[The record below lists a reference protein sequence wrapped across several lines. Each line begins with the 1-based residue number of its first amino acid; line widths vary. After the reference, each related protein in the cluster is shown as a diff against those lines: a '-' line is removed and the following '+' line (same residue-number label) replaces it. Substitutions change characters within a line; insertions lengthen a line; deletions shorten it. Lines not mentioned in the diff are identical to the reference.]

1 MKSIAHWTPV
11 MFCVVISVV
20 PLLVMS
26 SDAWKP
32 VFFCALPMCFF
43 ILGST
48 TFQMHKEIHSLRSQ
62 LAALQQTSTD

>member
-1 MKSIAHWTPV
+1 MKSIAHWTPA
-11 MFCVVISVV
+11 MFCAVISLV

-32 VFFCALPMCFF
+32 AFFCFLPMCFF

-48 TFQMHKEIHSLRSQ
+48 TFQMHREIRSLRSQ
-62 LAALQQTSTD
+62 LAALQQTSPD